1 MKKQKNFERLEKLDK
16 NSIIY
21 TQNNYIFLQNMQ
33 LLKTLWQV
41 KNSKENLK
49 QKVIIKALL
58 NKSVLSNKMKRKHLS
73 RDEAVK
79 DILNTAVKIRRSVNK
94 ELGLED

>member
-49 QKVIIKALL
+49 QKVIIKSLL
-58 NKSVLSNKMKRKHLS
+58 NKSVLSKSEKVIK
-73 RDEAVK
+73 
-79 DILNTAVKIRRSVNK
+79 
-94 ELGLED
+94 